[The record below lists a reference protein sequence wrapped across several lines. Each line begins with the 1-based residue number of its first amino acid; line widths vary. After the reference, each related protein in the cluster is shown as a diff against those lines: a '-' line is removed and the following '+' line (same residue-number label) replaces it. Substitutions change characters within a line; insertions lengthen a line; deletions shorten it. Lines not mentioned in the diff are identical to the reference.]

1 MTTMTG
7 QNGVVSVGS
16 SNIAE
21 VRGFTLDQTSDTID
35 ASAMGDT
42 YREYKTGMIDASGS
56 MDLLFDTSHSASIV
70 GEMINQAQ
78 VEVILYPGG
87 NTSGL
92 QSIPFNAQLTG
103 FNMESTM
110 DDMVSASATFQVT
123 GAVTY
128 ATITAP

>member
-7 QNGVVSVGS
+7 QNGVVSVGG

-42 YREYKTGMIDASGS
+42 YKEYKTGMIDASGS
-56 MDLLFDTSHSASIV
+56 MDLLFDTSHSTDIV
-70 GEMINQAQ
+70 ADMINQAQ
-78 VEVILYPGG
+78 VAVVLYPGG
-87 NTSGL
+87 DTAGL
-92 QSIPFNAQLTG
+92 QSISFSALLTG

-110 DDMVSASATFQVT
+110 DDMVTASATFQVT

-128 ATITAP
+128 ATIT